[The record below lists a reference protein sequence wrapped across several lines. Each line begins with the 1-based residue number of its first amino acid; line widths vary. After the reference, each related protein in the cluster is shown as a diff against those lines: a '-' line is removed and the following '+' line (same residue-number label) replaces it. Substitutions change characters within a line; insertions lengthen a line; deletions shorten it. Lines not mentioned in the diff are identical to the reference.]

1 MPDTNGVLYQTF
13 HFHSPADPPLW
24 NRLEAEARSLKDRG
38 FTAVWIPP
46 CYKGASGP
54 ASTGYDAYDLFDLGE
69 FETPWRAEIRT
80 KYGDREELLR
90 AIRALQRAG
99 LQVYADVVLNHKLG
113 GHAEYDVCAT
123 HVASDNRNKA
133 LGKPHRRTVYTRF
146 DFEKRGNRYS
156 SMKWRHEHFDAV
168 QNNKMIFKLKG
179 KNFEA
184 HVDSEN
190 WNYDFLMGCDLDYDH
205 PQVVGETQYWGRW
218 FYDRTGVDGFRLDAV
233 KHVRSFAFRDWL
245 RHVYHHAGT
254 DLFSVGEYWSEDVNR
269 LRHYIT
275 ETEGHTHLFDV
286 PLHYRFHRASTI
298 HPYEAYDLQTIF
310 DDTLTH
316 DQPTKSVTFVDNH
329 DSQPLEMLESWVENW
344 FKPMAYALILLRRD
358 GYPCVFQGDLC
369 WDTYSKEKNGTIYP
383 IQLTDHSSIIDTLLD
398 ARRTYNYG
406 EQHDYFT
413 HPNCIGWVR
422 TGDAQHPGCMA
433 VVLSNGEAGWQDM
446 DTYRPDATFRDLTG
460 NIPGTITTDVDGHG
474 RFRCP
479 ARGMS
484 VWVH

>member
-1 MPDTNGVLYQTF
+1 MPDTNGVLYQAF
-13 HFHSPADPPLW
+13 HFHSPPDPPLW
-24 NRLEAEARSLKDRG
+24 TRLEAGAHALKDRG

-54 ASTGYDAYDLFDLGE
+54 TSTGYDSYDLFDLGE
-69 FETPWRAEIRT
+69 FETPWHNEIRT
-80 KYGDREELLR
+80 KYGNREELLR
-90 AIRALQRAG
+90 AIQSLQSAG

-113 GHAEYDVCAT
+113 GHPEDGVSAI
-123 HVASDNRNKA
+123 HVASDNRNHA
-133 LGKPHRRTVYTRF
+133 LGHWHERTVWTWF

-168 QNNKMIFKLKG
+168 ENDDMIFKIKG
-179 KNFEA
+179 KTFEA

-218 FYDRTGVDGFRLDAV
+218 FCDQTGVDGFRLDAV

-245 RHVYHHAGT
+245 DHVRHHAAAN
-254 DLFSVGEYWSEDVNR
+254 LFSVGEYWSEDVER
-269 LRHYIT
+269 LHRYIT
-275 ETEGHTHLFDV
+275 ETGGRTHLFDV
-286 PLHYRFHRASTI
+286 PLHYRFHRASRD
-298 HPYEAYDLQTIF
+298 DLWGDFDLPTIF
-310 DDTLTH
+310 DGTLTQH
-316 DQPTKSVTFVDNH
+316 QPTKSVTFVDNH

-358 GYPCVFQGDLC
+358 GYPCVFQGDLSS
-369 WDTYSKEKNGTIYP
+369 DTYSKEKNGTVYP
-383 IQLTDHSSIIDTLLD
+383 IQLTDHSSIIDTLLE

-406 EQHDYFT
+406 DQHDYFD
-413 HPNCIGWVR
+413 HPNCIGWFR
-422 TGDAQHPGCMA
+422 TGDPQHPGCMA
-433 VVLSNGEAGWQDM
+433 VVMSNGDDGWKDM
-446 DTYRPDATFRDLTG
+446 ETSRPNATFRDLTV
-460 NIPGTITTDVDGHG
+460 NIPGSITTDGNGRG

-484 VWVH
+484 AWAH